1 MLKLKSILKGCSLK
15 FTQSRYQDFFSRG
28 YESLCYLGYFI
39 VFSLIAS
46 VLSIDISFA
55 SYIVTSVIFGIGTLI
70 YITFMYKS
78 GTKSLEISDE
88 QIIYTDKEEVTEID
102 KADFEGYEVTKFMPH
117 RIILNNRVYGKTQF
131 SYYSFSKA
139 QRQQIFELLDTNYST
154 NS

>member
-1 MLKLKSILKGCSLK
+1 MK

-28 YESLCYLGYFI
+28 YESICYLGYFL

-55 SYIVTSVIFGIGTLI
+55 SYIVTSAIFGIGTLI

-88 QIIYTDKEEVTEID
+88 QIVYTDKQEVTEID
-102 KADFEGYEVTKFMPH
+102 KADFEGYEVTKFMPY
-117 RIILNNRVYGKTQF
+117 RIILNNKVYGKTQF
-131 SYYSFSKA
+131 SYYSFSRV